1 MKVSEIIERLNR
13 DYQPDTELY
22 VEWWDKETVE
32 LFVSQDD
39 PITDDDWVRV
49 VEKMEDGERQDQ
61 SMVADAFIDMFYDV
75 TEEVREER

>member
-1 MKVSEIIERLNR
+1 MKVAEIIERLNR

-32 LFVSQDD
+32 SFVSQDD

-75 TEEVREER
+75 TEEVREEK

>member
-22 VEWWDKETVE
+22 VEWWDKEIVE
-32 LFVSQDD
+32 SFVSQDE
-39 PITDDDWVRV
+39 PISDDDWTRI

-61 SMVADAFIDMFYDV
+61 SMVADAFVDMFYDV
-75 TEEVREER
+75 AEEVQNT